1 VAAAGVR
8 FGRGGGGLA
17 GAVVLVE
24 GRGEVCGEGVRVAGG
39 LLLGDGVG
47 LDVGGE
53 GCGEVGELLGAGV
66 ADARELV
73 VDAGM
78 DLELLGLGTG
88 AVGLLKWYCC

>member
-1 VAAAGVR
+1 M
-8 FGRGGGGLA
+8 
-17 GAVVLVE
+17 VLVE
-24 GRGEVCGEGVRVAGG
+24 GRAEVSGESVRVACG
-39 LLLGDGVG
+39 LLFRHGVG
-47 LDVGGE
+47 LDVGSE
-53 GCGEVGELLGAGV
+53 RRGEVGELLGAGV